1 MGMKMRARSRMK
13 NWMLRKKL
21 RRQAVDLM
29 TDKQMKK
36 PVRAEGAGSSWISSI
51 RK

>member
-1 MGMKMRARSRMK
+1 MK